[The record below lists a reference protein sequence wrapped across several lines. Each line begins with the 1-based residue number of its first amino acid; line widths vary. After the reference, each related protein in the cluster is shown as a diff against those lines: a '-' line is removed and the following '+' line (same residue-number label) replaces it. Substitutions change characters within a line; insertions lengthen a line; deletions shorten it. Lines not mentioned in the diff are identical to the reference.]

1 MSSKNRKLDNTPVPQ
16 RQEGVPV
23 LDIQDLN
30 VSFPSEDG
38 VVRAVRGVNLKVH
51 PGEVLGIVGES
62 GSGKS
67 VTSLAVMG
75 LLDESAKVE
84 GSVKLHGTE
93 ILGKSDAWMSKIR
106 GKKSRDGVS
115 RSAICT
121 NARLHD
127 WRSDRG
133 SLDHSPEDEQDRGA
147 RASD

>member
-1 MSSKNRKLDNTPVPQ
+1 MTPPLLRIDSLSIAFRQQETQ
-16 RQEGVPV
+16 RT
-23 LDIQDLN
+23 
-30 VSFPSEDG
+30 
-38 VVRAVRGVNLKVH
+38 VVDSLSLQIEA
-51 PGEVLGIVGES
+51 GETLALVGES

-75 LLDESAKVE
+75 LLDESAKIE

-106 GKKSRDGVS
+106 GKKVAMVFQDPL
-115 RSAICT
+115 SALTPVYTIG
-121 NARLHD
+121 
-127 WRSDRG
+127 DRG